1 VEGIRHNNVEGVA
14 SGAIVPD
21 KYLIPFLQGDLVP
34 ADHVIG
40 DAGGQVDGVKEEGG
54 IGAIYDFCRYA
65 EIRPG
70 FVAQQEGGYK
80 DKVFLPIVPGADV
93 GAVVLYLYCFQQ
105 DGPDVLWWGMGVVKL
120 LRDIKI
126 MDILGHGVVKAC
138 YYYLAFNDPG
148 CVFIYRAGG
157 LNLVN

>member
-65 EIRPG
+65 EIGRS
-70 FVAQQEGGYK
+70 FCIY
-80 DKVFLPIVPGADV
+80 I
-93 GAVVLYLYCFQQ
+93 
-105 DGPDVLWWGMGVVKL
+105 
-120 LRDIKI
+120 
-126 MDILGHGVVKAC
+126 
-138 YYYLAFNDPG
+138 AFNRTG
-148 CVFIYRAGG
+148 RTCYGG
-157 LNLVN
+157 GWALLNFFEISKSWISWAMGW

>member
-40 DAGGQVDGVKEEGG
+40 DAGGQVDGVKQEGG

-93 GAVVLYLYCFQQ
+93 ATRRIGENAVAGSDSISMAFLARTRGASE
-105 DGPDVLWWGMGVVKL
+105 PK
-120 LRDIKI
+120 
-126 MDILGHGVVKAC
+126 
-138 YYYLAFNDPG
+138 PS
-148 CVFIYRAGG
+148 
-157 LNLVN
+157 